1 MKGNKNTANFIDKYI
16 KKNINPDALNHLVID
31 VGFVNYSNGQVD
43 YYIDYLI
50 TNKNISEDV
59 PDDSTR
65 VSKGRM
71 VLSAFEPD
79 KEDTYKVLDEAVK
92 EFEKKIEQIIN
103 QEDEILVDKKQFVLD
118 NFNAGIIKHIEDNI
132 NSLEGVLSYYKNSHP
147 YESDLLLE
155 ELYEDINTVIEC
167 NISIEN
173 KIQKMCEDLK
183 NMA

>member
-1 MKGNKNTANFIDKYI
+1 
-16 KKNINPDALNHLVID
+16 
-31 VGFVNYSNGQVD
+31 
-43 YYIDYLI
+43 
-50 TNKNISEDV
+50 
-59 PDDSTR
+59 
-65 VSKGRM
+65 M